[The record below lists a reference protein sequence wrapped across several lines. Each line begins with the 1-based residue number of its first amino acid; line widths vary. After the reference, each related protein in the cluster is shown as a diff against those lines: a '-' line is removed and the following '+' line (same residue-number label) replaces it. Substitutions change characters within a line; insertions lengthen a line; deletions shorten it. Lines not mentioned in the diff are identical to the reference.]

1 MTHEGEERRRQLAE
15 EQKRLIKEAIKEWL
29 DQQFATFGK
38 WSLAALASLAL
49 AAAAL
54 AKAAEDEF
62 NSPDNTA
69 ERDIKSA
76 FEADKVRRLIF
87 EIEFNQ
93 ENRIRALEG
102 KPAITRAQ
110 YRDALIALYK
120 TL

>member
-1 MTHEGEERRRQLAE
+1 MTFRVEVNAVTGERVEVPLTQE
-15 EQKRLIKEAIKEWL
+15 EL
-29 DQQFATFGK
+29 D
-38 WSLAALASLAL
+38 
-49 AAAAL
+49 AAAA

-69 ERDIKSA
+69 ERDIKNA

-93 ENRIRALEG
+93 ENRIRVLEG